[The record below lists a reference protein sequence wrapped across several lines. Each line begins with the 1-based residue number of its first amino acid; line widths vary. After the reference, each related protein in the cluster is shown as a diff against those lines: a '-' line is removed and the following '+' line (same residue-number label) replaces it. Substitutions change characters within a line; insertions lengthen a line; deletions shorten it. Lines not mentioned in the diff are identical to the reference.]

1 MSCISFFGEGQEEMF
16 FVDCGVYLG
25 GVLESSIPQI
35 ETESTRESLQKS
47 QYFSF
52 SPHCVQEFFP
62 PSVNYHIQ
70 PYDLMPEQSCF
81 LYRGMVICHY
91 LAYTS
96 WPSPYIGQKVL
107 INTINLINTPARSL
121 QEDGGDSSLCELL
134 CFGTFIF
141 KGESH
146 FILTGSTAMKPV
158 YSASCFFGLILKCPL
173 FE

>member
-1 MSCISFFGEGQEEMF
+1 
-16 FVDCGVYLG
+16 
-25 GVLESSIPQI
+25 
-35 ETESTRESLQKS
+35 
-47 QYFSF
+47 
-52 SPHCVQEFFP
+52 
-62 PSVNYHIQ
+62 
-70 PYDLMPEQSCF
+70 
-81 LYRGMVICHY
+81 MVICHY

-96 WPSPYIGQKVL
+96 WPSLYIGQKVL
-107 INTINLINTPARSL
+107 INTISFPPVRSL

-134 CFGTFIF
+134 RFGTFTF